1 MTPGGEWLN
10 KMDLFET
17 NPPFSLN
24 EAGDVWAS
32 VSKSLTQQASGQVRA
47 LLGQVRP
54 QSIYA
59 SQEMGELLMNSRVL
73 GVDEVYLV
81 PKFDIILRKVS

>member
-47 LLGQVRP
+47 LLGQVRL

-59 SQEMGELLMNSRVL
+59 SQEMGELLMNQNVL
-73 GVDEVYLV
+73 GLDELNLKPRYIF
-81 PKFDIILRKVS
+81 K